1 MGLNE
6 WLYIVGVMA
15 SVEIVGIIIYK
26 WEKLVK

>member
-6 WLYIVGVMA
+6 IIYIAGVFA